1 MTMRPPQRLIS
12 LALFAILP
20 AGVLAGN
27 HKAKEAGWTPLFNG
41 KDLSGWDTFL
51 SYQPESGSK
60 EIVGVNKDPGGVF
73 SVVDGA
79 IRISGKTWGALTS
92 KGEYENFHLRL
103 EFKWGEQKWPPKD
116 KAKRDSGILY
126 HAVGPHGAQ
135 SDHWMRSLELQV
147 QEGDCGDFHSLD
159 GVMLDLEA
167 EKVTVDGGENL
178 KYTPGAAVVRG
189 VKQRVVKRQDY
200 EKPNGQWNVLEV
212 IARGDSVTHVVN
224 GETVLRA
231 TNVRQVVDGKEVPLT
246 KGKIQ
251 LQSEGAEVFYRKIE
265 VQPLK

>member
-1 MTMRPPQRLIS
+1 
-12 LALFAILP
+12 
-20 AGVLAGN
+20 
-27 HKAKEAGWTPLFNG
+27 
-41 KDLSGWDTFL
+41 
-51 SYQPESGSK
+51 
-60 EIVGVNKDPGGVF
+60 
-73 SVVDGA
+73 
-79 IRISGKTWGALTS
+79 
-92 KGEYENFHLRL
+92 
-103 EFKWGEQKWPPKD
+103 
-116 KAKRDSGILY
+116 
-126 HAVGPHGAQ
+126 
-135 SDHWMRSLELQV
+135 V